1 MIDFI
6 QNKEENKRIPCLRFA
21 RVCGYFSCVDT
32 NWNPGKREE
41 FKDRKTYN
49 PNRIAEDCS
58 EYI

>member
-1 MIDFI
+1 MESD
-6 QNKEENKRIPCLRFA
+6 KKIPCLRFA

-58 EYI
+58 EYL